1 MRAVACST
9 RLLLLAFLIVPAAF
23 AGTSAGEKL
32 APEAWLARVDGALR
46 TLNYEGTFVYIHG
59 DSVSTMRITHRGD
72 AAGGVERLVSLS
84 GPPHEVIRDHKTVE
98 SVFPDSRQ
106 VLMEQ
111 RGNDPHFPATL
122 TGGID
127 AARLAGDYALADLGQ
142 GRVAGLPCRVIRVAP
157 RDQYRY
163 GYKLWLDEHTGMLL
177 RSDLFSKNGE
187 VVARVMFT
195 SLSYPQRIP
204 DAALKATE
212 IRPGFTWSRQG
223 GREQPAPDEAGV
235 RWQAARLPPGF
246 VLASRDIQR
255 MAGTRQPVRHLM
267 FSDGLATVSVF
278 AEAAGQNDHA
288 LIGPSAMGPV
298 NAFGRQ
304 IGDHHVT
311 VVGEVP
317 AATVKLIAESMRVTG
332 PAGN

>member
-1 MRAVACST
+1 MRAVAY
-9 RLLLLAFLIVPAAF
+9 RALLLLLAFLIGPVAL
-23 AGTSAGEKL
+23 AGTSTAETL
-32 APEAWLARVDGALR
+32 AAEAWLARVDGALR

-98 SVFPDSRQ
+98 SVFPDSRR

-122 TGGID
+122 GRMD
-127 AARLAGDYALADLGQ
+127 AARLVGDYALEDLGK
-142 GRVAGLPCRVIRVAP
+142 GRVAGLSCRVIRIAP
-157 RDQYRY
+157 HDQYRY
-163 GYKLWLDEHTGMLL
+163 GYKLWLDVHTGMLL
-177 RSDLFSKNGE
+177 RSDLLSENGQM
-187 VVARVMFT
+187 VARVMFT

-204 DAALKATE
+204 DAALRATE
-212 IRPGFTWSRQG
+212 IRPGFTWNRQG
-223 GREQPAPDEAGV
+223 DREQPAPDETGV

-255 MAGTRQPVRHLM
+255 VAGTRQPVRHLM

-278 AEAAGQNDHA
+278 AEAAAQNDHA

-304 IGDHHVT
+304 IGDRHVT

-317 AATVKLIAESMRVTG
+317 AATVKLIAESMRLTD